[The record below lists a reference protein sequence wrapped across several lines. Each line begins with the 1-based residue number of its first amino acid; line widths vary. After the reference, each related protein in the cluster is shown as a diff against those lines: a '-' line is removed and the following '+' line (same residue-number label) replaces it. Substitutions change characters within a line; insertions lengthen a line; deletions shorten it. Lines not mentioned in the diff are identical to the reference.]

1 MILKNLCEVLFGER
15 HSEQPS
21 KNTNEMSHLT
31 PITIVPSQFNDDVER
46 LKDYV
51 GAEYWKSGLV
61 IELHLQELLSICPRD
76 RKRSDAYKKLIDY
89 LADEQNITL
98 IIKSKGGNKDGQT
111 TKNQR

>member
-1 MILKNLCEVLFGER
+1 MILRNLYEALFGER

-111 TKNQR
+111 TKN

>member
-1 MILKNLCEVLFGER
+1 MILKLYEVLFGER

-21 KNTNEMSHLT
+21 KNTIEMSHFT

-61 IELHLQELLSICPRD
+61 IELYLQELLSICPRD

-111 TKNQR
+111 TKN

>member
-1 MILKNLCEVLFGER
+1 MILRNLYEALFGER

-31 PITIVPSQFNDDVER
+31 PMTIVPSQFNDDVER

-61 IELHLQELLSICPRD
+61 IELYLQELLSICPRD

-89 LADEQNITL
+89 LADEQYITL

-111 TKNQR
+111 TKN

>member
-21 KNTNEMSHLT
+21 KNTIEMSHT

-51 GAEYWKSGLV
+51 GADYWKSGLV

-111 TKNQR
+111 TKN